1 MALGSRPMTCRLAA
15 YRAGQPPR
23 TANRAAMPDSVSPVR
38 TRYLVAELVSVT
50 GAAATLR
57 VRVRMTSVVLFAVRV
72 FAWAGGT
79 DPLMPAAITM
89 IDSTIQAS
97 TTHADLV
104 HVRIVLSLSFLGN
117 QRRTLLGPGAE
128 GKNQPGKERI

>member
-1 MALGSRPMTCRLAA
+1 M
-15 YRAGQPPR
+15 
-23 TANRAAMPDSVSPVR
+23 
-38 TRYLVAELVSVT
+38 
-50 GAAATLR
+50 
-57 VRVRMTSVVLFAVRV
+57 VLLLAVRV

-79 DPLMPAAITM
+79 DPLIPAATTM

-117 QRRTLLGPGAE
+117 QRRTLLGPDAE
-128 GKNQPGKERI
+128 SKNRPGKERI